1 MFNNS
6 RFTLA
11 LIGIILILESFGF
24 VIFAQQITEIM
35 FPFSKNNP
43 EALELGI
50 SLRYAMASGLFFL
63 GMLLFICRG
72 VTRSAAQRLLFSCG
86 LGFVIVILSLTYLA
100 FVRDVNI
107 SKIIF
112 IIHIVLAILAFY
124 VSSRK
129 FQEWIKNIN
138 IFKLIWLEN

>member
-11 LIGIILILESFGF
+11 LIGFIIILESIGF
-24 VIFAQQITEIM
+24 VIFAKEITLTM

-63 GMLLFICRG
+63 GMLLFLCRG
-72 VTRSAAQRLLFSCG
+72 ITRSAAQRLLFCCG
-86 LGFVIVILSLTYLA
+86 LGFLIVLVSLTYLT

-107 SKIIF
+107 SKIIYIVHF
-112 IIHIVLAILAFY
+112 ILAILAFY

-129 FQEWIKNIN
+129 FQE
-138 IFKLIWLEN
+138 

>member
-11 LIGIILILESFGF
+11 LIGIVLILESLGF

-35 FPFSKNNP
+35 FPFSKNIT
-43 EALELGI
+43 EALDIGI

-72 VTRSAAQRLLFSCG
+72 VTRSAAQRLLFCCG
-86 LGFVIVILSLTYLA
+86 LGFLIVILSQVYLT

-107 SKIIF
+107 SKIVYFVHF
-112 IIHIVLAILAFY
+112 ILAILAFY

-129 FQEWIKNIN
+129 FQEWI
-138 IFKLIWLEN
+138 

>member
-6 RFTLA
+6 RYTLA
-11 LIGIILILESFGF
+11 LIGLILMLESFGF

-72 VTRSAAQRLLFSCG
+72 VTRSAAQRLLFCCG
-86 LGFVIVILSLTYLA
+86 LGFLIVILSQAYLT
-100 FVRDVNI
+100 FV
-107 SKIIF
+107 KF
-112 IIHIVLAILAFY
+112 
-124 VSSRK
+124 VSVIER
-129 FQEWIKNIN
+129 
-138 IFKLIWLEN
+138 LH

>member
-1 MFNNS
+1 MLNNS

-11 LIGIILILESFGF
+11 LIGFIIILESLAF
-24 VIFAQQITEIM
+24 VIFAKEITLSM
-35 FPFSKNNP
+35 FPFSNNNP

-107 SKIIF
+107 SKII
-112 IIHIVLAILAFY
+112 IIVHIILAFLAFY

-129 FQEWIKNIN
+129 FQE
-138 IFKLIWLEN
+138 

>member
-24 VIFAQQITEIM
+24 VIFAQQITETM

-72 VTRSAAQRLLFSCG
+72 VTRSAAQRLLFCCG
-86 LGFVIVILSLTYLA
+86 LGFLIVILSQAYLTFL
-100 FVRDVNI
+100 RDVNI
-107 SKIIF
+107 SKIVYIVHF
-112 IIHIVLAILAFY
+112 ILAVLAFY

-129 FQEWIKNIN
+129 FQEWI
-138 IFKLIWLEN
+138 

>member
-1 MFNNS
+1 MLNNS

-11 LIGIILILESFGF
+11 LIGIIIILESLGF
-24 VIFAQQITEIM
+24 VIFAKEITLSM
-35 FPFSKNNP
+35 FPFSNNNP

-63 GMLLFICRG
+63 GMLLFLCRS
-72 VTRSAAQRLLFSCG
+72 VTRSAAQRLLFCCG
-86 LGFVIVILSLTYLA
+86 LGFLIVLVSLTYLT

-107 SKIIF
+107 SKIIYVVHF
-112 IIHIVLAILAFY
+112 ILAFLAFY

-129 FQEWIKNIN
+129 FQE
-138 IFKLIWLEN
+138 

>member
-11 LIGIILILESFGF
+11 LIGFILMLESFGF

-72 VTRSAAQRLLFSCG
+72 VTKKAAQRVLFSCG
-86 LGFVIVILSLTYLA
+86 LGFVIVILSLTYLE

-107 SKIIF
+107 SNIIF
-112 IIHIVLAILAFY
+112 IVHIVLAILAFY

-129 FQEWIKNIN
+129 FQE
-138 IFKLIWLEN
+138 

>member
-1 MFNNS
+1 MLNNS

-11 LIGIILILESFGF
+11 LIGIVLILESLGF
-24 VIFAQQITEIM
+24 VIFAQQITENM

-43 EALELGI
+43 EALEIGI

-72 VTRSAAQRLLFSCG
+72 VTRSAAQRLLFCCG
-86 LGFVIVILSLTYLA
+86 LGFLIVILSQAYLTY
-100 FVRDVNI
+100 VRDVNI
-107 SKIIF
+107 SKIVYIVHF
-112 IIHIVLAILAFY
+112 ILAVLAFY

-129 FQEWIKNIN
+129 FQE
-138 IFKLIWLEN
+138 

>member
-1 MFNNS
+1 MLNNS

-11 LIGIILILESFGF
+11 LIGIIIILESLGF
-24 VIFAQQITEIM
+24 VIFAKEITLSM
-35 FPFSKNNP
+35 FPFSNNNP

-63 GMLLFICRG
+63 GMLLFLCRS
-72 VTRSAAQRLLFSCG
+72 VTRSAAQRLLFCCG

-107 SKIIF
+107 SKII
-112 IIHIVLAILAFY
+112 IIVHIILAFLAFY

-129 FQEWIKNIN
+129 FQE
-138 IFKLIWLEN
+138 

>member
-11 LIGIILILESFGF
+11 LIGVILIIQSFGF

-72 VTRSAAQRLLFSCG
+72 VTRSAAQRLLFCCG
-86 LGFVIVILSLTYLA
+86 LGFLIVILSQAYLTFL
-100 FVRDVNI
+100 RDVNI
-107 SKIIF
+107 SKIVY
-112 IIHIVLAILAFY
+112 IIHFILAVLAFY

-129 FQEWIKNIN
+129 FQEWI
-138 IFKLIWLEN
+138 

>member
-6 RFTLA
+6 RYTLA
-11 LIGIILILESFGF
+11 LIGLILMLESFGF

-72 VTRSAAQRLLFSCG
+72 VTRSAAQRLLFCCG
-86 LGFVIVILSLTYLA
+86 LGFLIVILSQAYLT
-100 FVRDVNI
+100 FVRDVDI
-107 SKIIF
+107 SKIVY
-112 IIHIVLAILAFY
+112 IIHFILAFLAFY

-129 FQEWIKNIN
+129 FQE
-138 IFKLIWLEN
+138 

>member
-1 MFNNS
+1 MKLFNNS

-11 LIGIILILESFGF
+11 LIGVILIIESFGF
-24 VIFAQQITEIM
+24 VVFAQQITEIM

-72 VTRSAAQRLLFSCG
+72 VTRSAAQRLLFCCG
-86 LGFVIVILSLTYLA
+86 LGFLIVILSQAYLT
-100 FVRDVNI
+100 FVRDADI
-107 SKIIF
+107 SKIVF
-112 IIHIVLAILAFY
+112 IIHFILAVLAFY

-129 FQEWIKNIN
+129 FQE
-138 IFKLIWLEN
+138 

>member
-11 LIGIILILESFGF
+11 LIGIVLILESFGF
-24 VIFAQQITEIM
+24 VIFAHEITEIM
-35 FPFSKNNP
+35 FPFTKNNP
-43 EALELGI
+43 EALEIGV

-72 VTRSAAQRLLFSCG
+72 VTRSAAQRLLSCCG
-86 LGFVIVILSLTYLA
+86 LGFLIVILSQAYLT

-107 SKIIF
+107 SKIVY
-112 IIHIVLAILAFY
+112 IIHFILAVLAFY

-129 FQEWIKNIN
+129 FQEWIKSIN
-138 IFKLIWLEN
+138 TFKLI